1 LHLNSGFLFPQGEH
15 RLSEMQKKMTTLNHQ
30 LIAIAFLPVLL
41 LGIASCKDNKPAAKR
56 ITNDADS
63 GSEKIKA
70 VFHKPPSSFQD
81 TMKIQGEAAVFY
93 APDEQQLEKIKRQT
107 NNPGAFGASN
117 SEYVHMMENAR
128 KVIRNTWPALQIV
141 DAKNYRY
148 ILFIKKDGGK
158 ECIDL
163 DKYDDMDGLFVFDGK
178 KSAMLIDAM
187 NVETEVGSYL
197 NP

>member
-1 LHLNSGFLFPQGEH
+1 MSGRNCHLNAVAFVAVFFFGIVSCKENKPPAG
-15 RLSEMQKKMTTLNHQ
+15 KKMENSDS
-30 LIAIAFLPVLL
+30 A
-41 LGIASCKDNKPAAKR
+41 KP
-56 ITNDADS
+56 
-63 GSEKIKA
+63 

-81 TMKIQGEAAVFY
+81 TLKIQGEAAVFY
-93 APDEQQLEKIKRQT
+93 TPDELQLEKIKKQT
-107 NNPGAFGASN
+107 NNAGAFGASN

-128 KVIRNTWPALQIV
+128 TVIRNTWPALKIV

-148 ILFIKKDGGK
+148 ILFIRKDRAE

-163 DKYDDMDGLFVFDGK
+163 DKYNDMDGLFVFDGK

>member
-1 LHLNSGFLFPQGEH
+1 L
-15 RLSEMQKKMTTLNHQ
+15 
-30 LIAIAFLPVLL
+30 
-41 LGIASCKDNKPAAKR
+41 
-56 ITNDADS
+56 
-63 GSEKIKA
+63 
-70 VFHKPPSSFQD
+70 
-81 TMKIQGEAAVFY
+81 KIQGEAAVFY
-93 APDEQQLEKIKRQT
+93 TPDELQLEKIKKQT
-107 NNPGAFGASN
+107 NNAGAFGASN

-128 KVIRNTWPALQIV
+128 TVIRNTWPALKIV

-148 ILFIKKDGGK
+148 ILFIKKDSAK

-163 DKYDDMDGLFVFDGK
+163 DKYDDMNGLFVFDGK